1 MGLVGPKVFVPL
13 LDTLQK
19 VCPNLHSCKSI
30 FIFTLWCTLGIFNYL
45 KSWKMGTWL
54 YLHLKKLLL
63 ILNILVSLKNNFSMF
78 FAHFSYWYSSFLL
91 VYTSPQ
97 YIKPL
102 SYVKVFVSL
111 KLLLVFQT
119 YYNFAKILKNNG
131 VKCYHFIYI
140 FGFDIMLKKI
150 LPVPRLIKYLYFH
163 LVFCLNPYPF
173 WCPGFLFLRSLP

>member
-54 YLHLKKLLL
+54 YLHLKKLLS

-78 FAHFSYWYSSFLL
+78 FAHFSHWYSSFLL

-119 YYNFAKILKNNG
+119 YCNFAKILKNDG